1 MLVKTE
7 TGPSIVACS
16 TCRFS
21 KEARDNANGERGG
34 MLLYDELQR
43 LKAGSPD
50 YAAISV
56 QKMACLFACSDHC
69 TVHIREEEK
78 IGYVLGKFMPN
89 ADAAKALLD
98 YAVHY
103 ADSKDGRVP
112 YSHWPEGVK
121 GHFITRTPPAGFVEE

>member
-21 KEARDNANGERGG
+21 KDARDSANGERGG
-34 MLLYDELQR
+34 MLLYDALQQV
-43 LKAGSPD
+43 KESSPEYAG
-50 YAAISV
+50 ISV

-69 TVHIREEEK
+69 TVHIRAEEK
-78 IGYVLGKFMPN
+78 IGYVLGKFAP
-89 ADAAKALLD
+89 DTEAAKALLD

-103 ADSKDGRVP
+103 AGSTDGRVP

-121 GHFITRTPPAGFVEE
+121 GHFITRTPPVGFVEE

>member
-7 TGPSIVACS
+7 TGPSIVTCS

-21 KEARDNANGERGG
+21 KDARDSTDGTRGG
-34 MLLYDELQR
+34 TLLYDELQR
-43 LKAGSPD
+43 QKSASPE
-50 YAAISV
+50 YAAISI

-78 IGYVLGKFMPN
+78 IGYVLGKFTPD

-103 ADSKDGRVP
+103 ADSKDGRVA
-112 YSHWPEGVK
+112 YSQWPEGVK

>member
-21 KEARDNANGERGG
+21 KDARDDSAGKRGG
-34 MLLYDELQR
+34 MMLYDA
-43 LKAGSPD
+43 LKDAQAASPD
-50 YAAISV
+50 YAAISI

-78 IGYVLGKFMPN
+78 IGYVLGKFTPD

-98 YAVHY
+98 YTARY
-103 ADSKDGRVP
+103 AESRDGRVP
-112 YSHWPEGVK
+112 YADWPEGVK